1 MLFPAKREAL
11 KVRGHRVA
19 LQKSLR
25 QKYAALQPE
34 QQEPRLKGGNG
45 MRYISLQ
52 RLGHGKKLILRRSIG
67 CENLWWP
74 GASFSPTREEE
85 KRIVL
90 QPGSGFAIWSTE
102 DLSIKGRRSLLAIP
116 QDLVMVFDVIRENPY
131 LAMYCT
137 LQYMDLYLGSK
148 ANECPPPKK
157 RNSTEQLLTFNTS
170 CFCSGFIFVAS
181 LCSFT
186 FLHWS
191 FQRPTKVTGRVGSR
205 RRTRGISSVTFF
217 HLLTRG
223 FPL

>member
-1 MLFPAKREAL
+1 MLFPAEREAL
-11 KVRGHRVA
+11 KVSRHRVA
-19 LQKSLR
+19 LRKSLR
-25 QKYAALQPE
+25 QKYAPLQPE

-45 MRYISLQ
+45 TRYISLQ
-52 RLGHGKKLILRRSIG
+52 RIGHGKKLILRRFYRLRNSLVALRLLFAETG
-67 CENLWWP
+67 GGE
-74 GASFSPTREEE
+74 
-85 KRIVL
+85 VL
-90 QPGSGFAIWSTE
+90 QHGPGSAIWSTE

-116 QDLVMVFDVIRENPY
+116 HDLVMVFDMIRENPY

-157 RNSTEQLLTFNTS
+157 KKFHRTTFINTS